1 MSDSSLGPQSAQS
14 ADRATTKPSTP
25 ESSASEPSATDSV
38 ATDASATR
46 VTPIAVDPSEIRDPA
61 VTSLVEQ
68 IAQAAADRKGDN
80 LVVLQVSEVSYL
92 ADYFVL
98 VTGFSRTQVRA
109 ISQSIVDVVAKQSDR
124 DPLRMEGQS
133 ESSWILID
141 YGEVIVHIML
151 PDEREFYNLEAF
163 WNHGERWRFEGDRLL
178 PPLPSSVSAPPGLPT
193 FAEEE
198 L

>member
-1 MSDSSLGPQSAQS
+1 MSDSSLGPQPAQ
-14 ADRATTKPSTP
+14 ATDRSMTEPSTT
-25 ESSASEPSATDSV
+25 EVSATEVS
-38 ATDASATR
+38 ATGTSTTR
-46 VTPIAVDPSEIRDPA
+46 VTPIAVDPSDIRDPD
-61 VTSLVEQ
+61 VTCLVEQ

-98 VTGFSRTQVRA
+98 VTGFSRAQVRA
-109 ISQSIVDVVAKQSDR
+109 IAQSILAVVAEQSDR
-124 DPLRMEGQS
+124 NPLRTEGQS

-151 PDEREFYNLEAF
+151 PEEREFYNLEAF

-178 PPLPSSVSAPPGLPT
+178 PPLPQPVSSIPGSQT
-193 FAEEE
+193 FAEE

>member
-1 MSDSSLGPQSAQS
+1 M
-14 ADRATTKPSTP
+14 
-25 ESSASEPSATDSV
+25 
-38 ATDASATR
+38 
-46 VTPIAVDPSEIRDPA
+46 
-61 VTSLVEQ
+61 EQ

-109 ISQSIVDVVAKQSDR
+109 IAQSILDTVAEQSDR
-124 DPLRMEGQS
+124 DPLRTEGQS

-178 PPLPSSVSAPPGLPT
+178 PPLPQPVSPTPGSQT
-193 FAEEE
+193 FAEE